1 MSEWTIYTGNV
12 GMISLINSILHAD
25 DVFTYCVLNALVL
38 IFLWCASVHVMQGL
52 SGLQSMLRKDQSFR
66 GAMRP
71 VRLVMTAANAKTGA
85 LFCLVECEE
94 EADVCK
100 SMDQDVVLLQMHCT
114 GKAHGIIKLNMSAE
128 DQAKGTFQDGG
139 VLVEGEQVE
148 KFT

>member
-1 MSEWTIYTGNV
+1 M
-12 GMISLINSILHAD
+12 LIMYFLTVSSTPL
-25 DVFTYCVLNALVL
+25 LVL

-114 GKAHGIIKLNMSAE
+114 GKAHGIIKLNMSTE
-128 DQAKGTFQDGG
+128 DQAKGAFQDGG
-139 VLVEGEQVE
+139 VLVEGEESLPDLWRGRDGEVHAGVYVCVYQVN
-148 KFT
+148 